1 MWYNDSGIVLKI
13 KNAEW
18 DKSPSGLL
26 FQNEVTFLRG
36 YRIDG
41 SMPREIYLGGREIY
55 DLSRLREQ
63 PVKGAEDAS
72 VNKGEV
78 SPETQ
83 EDTLPA
89 ESAVF
94 QPYTGQSPVETAAA
108 TVQEKKKENKPEVR
122 LPHEFQDFSET
133 LRDLKEPITVT
144 ILHTNDIHGNI
155 LPRQDFSNG
164 STSDKKLNIG
174 GEAAAA
180 TIITNERKQAAE
192 KGEDFLLLDAG
203 DMAMGTSLSGMF
215 EGKPM
220 IEVMNKQGYDA
231 ATLGNHD
238 FDWGVDAL
246 QNMIQNA
253 DFPFLAAN
261 IKDKHGKP
269 LPNTQ
274 PFVIKELPGLK
285 VGLVGVITP
294 ETAEISND
302 DNVRQMDFQD
312 PVASLSATIPEM
324 KRQGA
329 ELIVVL
335 SHSGLEQDK
344 RIAEKVKGVDL
355 IVGGHSH
362 HTLDKPIEI
371 GKTLIVQT
379 GFGGRNI
386 GKVQLTWDPSK
397 KQVIKGNGSLIPV
410 DGDKVNPDREIT
422 SIINKYSQKLDSI
435 MNVKLGESKEDMVQ
449 PHSGKETNLGNIVT
463 DMMREEAGTDI
474 ALLNSGCLRT
484 NLMKGEIRFKDIY
497 NVIPFAS
504 KIVSLKMKGRDL
516 LKVLEQSAGRE
527 DDKVL
532 QVSGLQV
539 IYDSSKPEGQRVH
552 GASTEDGIPIEPEKE
567 YSVATI
573 DYLAKGGD
581 QYTAFTKAESVKT
594 TSEILTDAV
603 AKQVKNRGVL
613 MAGLTN
619 RIQNI
624 A

>member
-1 MWYNDSGIVLKI
+1 MQNGIETLR
-13 KNAEW
+13 
-18 DKSPSGLL
+18 GLL

-41 SMPREIYLGGREIY
+41 NIPKEIYLGGREIY

-63 PVKGAEDAS
+63 PAKGSES
-72 VNKGEV
+72 EV

-83 EDTLPA
+83 EEALPT
-89 ESAVF
+89 ESTVF
-94 QPYTGQSPVETAAA
+94 QSDYKHNPVETAAV
-108 TVQEKKKENKPEVR
+108 TVQEKKEEIKPDVK
-122 LPHEFQDFSET
+122 LPHELQDFSET

-155 LPRQDFSNG
+155 LPRQDFSTG

-174 GEAAAA
+174 GEAAAS
-180 TIITNERKQAAE
+180 TIISYERKQAAE

-220 IEVMNKQGYDA
+220 IDVMNKQGYDA
-231 ATLGNHD
+231 ATIGNHD

-261 IKDKHGKP
+261 IRDKFGKP

-302 DNVRQMDFQD
+302 DAVRQMDFQD
-312 PVASLSATIPEM
+312 PVASLNVTIPEM

-362 HTLDKPIEI
+362 HTLDKPMKI

-386 GKVQLTWDPSK
+386 GKVQLTWDPNK
-397 KQVIKGNGSLIPV
+397 KQVIEGNGNLIPV
-410 DGDKVNPDREIT
+410 DGDKINPDMEIT
-422 SIINKYSQKLDSI
+422 SIVNKYRQKLDSI
-435 MNVKLGESKEDMVQ
+435 MNVKLGESTEDMVQ

-504 KIVSLKMKGRDL
+504 KIVSLKMKGSDI

-552 GASTEDGIPIEPEKE
+552 GASTEDGIPIEADKE

-581 QYTAFTKAESVKT
+581 QYTAFTKAESVNT
-594 TSEILTDAV
+594 TSEILTDAI
-603 AKQVKNRGVL
+603 AKQVKSRGVL

>member
-1 MWYNDSGIVLKI
+1 M
-13 KNAEW
+13 
-18 DKSPSGLL
+18 
-26 FQNEVTFLRG
+26 RG

-41 SMPREIYLGGREIY
+41 YMPKEIYLGGREIY

-63 PVKGAEDAS
+63 PVKGSGEAEGDVS
-72 VNKGEV
+72 SQEV
-78 SPETQ
+78 REES
-83 EDTLPA
+83 LPA

-94 QPYTGQSPVETAAA
+94 RSDYENIPVETTPVA
-108 TVQEKKKENKPEVR
+108 VQEKKEEKKPDIK
-122 LPHEFQDFSET
+122 LPHEVQDFSQT
-133 LRDLKEPITVT
+133 LKDLKEPITVT

-155 LPRQDFSNG
+155 LPRQDFSDS

-180 TIITNERKQAAE
+180 TIINSERKQAAE
-192 KGEDFLLLDAG
+192 KGENFLLLDSG
-203 DMAMGTSLSGMF
+203 DMSMGTSLSGMF

-220 IEVMNKQGYDA
+220 IDVMNKQGYDA
-231 ATLGNHD
+231 ATIGNHD
-238 FDWGVDAL
+238 FDWGIDAL

-261 IKDKHGKP
+261 IRDKFGKP

-302 DNVRQMDFQD
+302 DHVRQMDFQD
-312 PVASLSATIPEM
+312 PVASLNVTIPEM

-335 SHSGLEQDK
+335 SHSGLDQDK

-362 HTLDKPIEI
+362 HTLDKPVKI

-386 GKVQLTWDPSK
+386 GKVQLTWDPGK
-397 KQVIKGNGSLIPV
+397 KQVIQGDGSLIAV
-410 DGDKVNPDREIT
+410 DGDKINPDREVM

-435 MNVKLGESKEDMVQ
+435 MNVKLGESREDMVQ
-449 PHSGKETNLGNIVT
+449 PMGKETNLGNMVT

-484 NLMKGEIRFKDIY
+484 NLMKGVVRFKDIY
-497 NVIPFAS
+497 NVIPFTS
-504 KIVSLKMKGRDL
+504 KIVSLKMKGKDI

-539 IYDSSKPEGQRVH
+539 IYDSSKPEGQRIH
-552 GASTEDGIPIEPEKE
+552 SASTDDGIPIEPGKE

-581 QYTAFTKAESVKT
+581 QYTAFTEAEAMKT
-594 TSEILTDAV
+594 STEVLTDAV

-619 RIQNI
+619 RIQNL

>member
-1 MWYNDSGIVLKI
+1 M
-13 KNAEW
+13 
-18 DKSPSGLL
+18 GLI

-41 SMPREIYLGGREIY
+41 YMPKELYLGGREIY

-63 PVKGAEDAS
+63 PVKGADDAAA
-72 VNKGEV
+72 GEEQY
-78 SPETQ
+78 SPEIQ
-83 EDTLPA
+83 DKRAPA
-89 ESAVF
+89 DSAF
-94 QPYTGQSPVETAAA
+94 ISDYGQYPVRTDALE
-108 TVQEKKKENKPEVR
+108 VQEKNEKSKPEGKPPYDK
-122 LPHEFQDFSET
+122 LDFSGAHK
-133 LRDLKEPITVT
+133 DSKEPVVLT

-155 LPRQDFSNG
+155 LPRQDFSDS

-174 GEAAAA
+174 GASASA
-180 TIITNERKQAAE
+180 TVINQERSQAAE
-192 KGEDFLLLDAG
+192 NGGNFLLLDSG

-220 IEVMNKQGYDA
+220 IDVMNKQGYDA

-238 FDWGVDAL
+238 FDWGIDAL

-302 DNVRQMDFQD
+302 DQVRQMDFQD
-312 PVASLSATIPEM
+312 PVASLNVTIPEM

-335 SHSGLEQDK
+335 SHSGLDQDK

-362 HTLDKPIEI
+362 HTLEKPVKI
-371 GKTLIVQT
+371 GKTLIAQT
-379 GFGGRNI
+379 GFGGKNI
-386 GKVQLTWDPSK
+386 GKVQLTWDPDK
-397 KQVIKGNGSLIPV
+397 KQVIEGNGSLIPI
-410 DGDKVNPDREIT
+410 DGDKINPDGEIL
-422 SIINKYSQKLDSI
+422 SIINKYSQKLDSL
-435 MNVKLGESKEDMVQ
+435 MNVKLGESAEDMVQ
-449 PHSGKETNLGNIVT
+449 PHSGMETNLGNMVT

-484 NLMKGEIRFKDIY
+484 NIMKGEVRFKDIY
-497 NVIPFAS
+497 NVIPFTS

-539 IYDSSKPEGQRVH
+539 IYDSSKPEGQRIQ
-552 GASTEDGIPIEPEKE
+552 GASTDDGIPIEPEKE

-581 QYTAFTKAESVKT
+581 HYTAFTDAKPVN
-594 TSEILTDAV
+594 TSTEVLTDAV
-603 AKQVKNRGVL
+603 AKQVKNRGIL

>member
-1 MWYNDSGIVLKI
+1 M
-13 KNAEW
+13 
-18 DKSPSGLL
+18 
-26 FQNEVTFLRG
+26 RG

-41 SMPREIYLGGREIY
+41 YMPKEIYLGGREIY

-63 PVKGAEDAS
+63 PVKGSDSATA
-72 VNKGEV
+72 GEEEI
-78 SPETQ
+78 SHELY
-83 EDTLPA
+83 EEGLPA

-94 QPYTGQSPVETAAA
+94 QSDYEHHAIETTAVK
-108 TVQEKKKENKPEVR
+108 TQEKKEEIKPEVK
-122 LPHEFQDFSET
+122 LPHETQDFSNT

-155 LPRQDFSNG
+155 LPRQDFSTG

-174 GEAAAA
+174 GEAAAT
-180 TIITNERKQAAE
+180 TIINNERRQAAE

-220 IEVMNKQGYDA
+220 IDVMNKQGYDA

-261 IKDKHGKP
+261 IRDKFGKP

-302 DNVRQMDFQD
+302 DHVRQMDFQD
-312 PVASLSATIPEM
+312 PVTSLSATIPEM

-335 SHSGLEQDK
+335 SHSGLDQDK

-362 HTLDKPIEI
+362 HTLDKPIKI

-386 GKVQLTWDPSK
+386 GKVQLTWDPGK
-397 KQVIKGNGSLIPV
+397 KQVIEGNGNLIPV
-410 DGDKVNPDREIT
+410 DGDKINPDREVM

-435 MNVKLGESKEDMVQ
+435 MNVKLGESTEDMVQ
-449 PHSGKETNLGNIVT
+449 PHAGKETNLGNIVT

-504 KIVSLKMKGRDL
+504 KIVSLKMKGQDI

-539 IYDSSKPEGQRVH
+539 IYDSSKPEGQRIH
-552 GASTEDGIPIEPEKE
+552 GASTDDGIPIEPDKE

-581 QYTAFTKAESVKT
+581 QYTAFTNAESMKAT
-594 TSEILTDAV
+594 AEILTDAV